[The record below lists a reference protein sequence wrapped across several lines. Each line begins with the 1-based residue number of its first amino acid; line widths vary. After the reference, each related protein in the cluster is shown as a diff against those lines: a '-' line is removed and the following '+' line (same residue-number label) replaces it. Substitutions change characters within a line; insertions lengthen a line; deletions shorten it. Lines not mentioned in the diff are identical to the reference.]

1 MKMNGQCL
9 TRYCRQCPT
18 NAARYQGNSGLMNG
32 ADEATLCADI
42 AGMVAAMTEGE
53 PGIVSLIQALG
64 EPGQRSVAG
73 KALGCLV

>member
-1 MKMNGQCL
+1 
-9 TRYCRQCPT
+9 
-18 NAARYQGNSGLMNG
+18 MNG